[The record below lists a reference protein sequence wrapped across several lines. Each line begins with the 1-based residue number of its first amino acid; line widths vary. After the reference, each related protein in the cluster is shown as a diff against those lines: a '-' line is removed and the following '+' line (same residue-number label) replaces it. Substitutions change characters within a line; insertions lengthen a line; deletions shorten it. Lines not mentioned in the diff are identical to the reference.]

1 MMDYVVE
8 PEKRVPVVYDVD
20 VAVSGAGVS
29 GVFAA
34 VAAARHG
41 ADTVLVDRFGSVGGN
56 IGPGFINNG
65 HLASG
70 RPHPKAP
77 WNAQT
82 FPGPAGLALEFI
94 QRHAALGGETLP
106 PYSQPHYLKDS
117 NIASYVMLKMLQ
129 EAGVKLILSA
139 YSADPIMEGTVVR
152 GLFVETK
159 SGRQAIKASV
169 VIDATG
175 EADVARR
182 AGAPALYP
190 KTEYHAVD
198 GHAPTGMGLAFV
210 VARVD
215 WARYE
220 AFLSGPPASDE
231 DVKRVQES
239 FPRAEKG
246 GKESR
251 SPMLSCVGRALE
263 NGDYPRAVM
272 EGVGELKA
280 GVSGMVGYGPEGL
293 SERLAW
299 GRASPPR
306 VGELN
311 IADGRQISELE
322 AKLRGLIFETVQYYR
337 KYVPGFERA
346 YLLLIAPFLGARGGP
361 CIEGEYTLTMDDCRA
376 GRRFD
381 DVIHLYGEFR
391 ALRYTCEQGECKW
404 VDMPYRVML
413 PKKIDGLLAV
423 GRSAS
428 GIPDTLL
435 RNRLAVKHMG
445 EAGGIAAAMA
455 ARRGVSPKEL
465 DMKDLQLALLDAGFY
480 LGDRHRL
487 KELGLV

>member
-1 MMDYVVE
+1 MDYVVE
-8 PEKRVPVVYDVD
+8 PEKRVPVVYDAD
-20 VAVSGAGVS
+20 VAVAGAGVS

-34 VAAARHG
+34 IAAARHG

-77 WNAQT
+77 WNAQV
-82 FPGPAGLALEFI
+82 FPGPLGLAREFI
-94 QRHAALGGETLP
+94 ERHATLGGETIP

-139 YSADPIMEGTVVR
+139 YVADPMMEGTLVR

-159 SGRQAIKASV
+159 SGRQAVKASV

-182 AGAPALYP
+182 AGAPMLYP
-190 KTEYHAVD
+190 KTEYHVVD

-215 WARYE
+215 WPRYE
-220 AFLSGPPASDE
+220 AFLCGPPASGE
-231 DVKRVQES
+231 DVKKKA
-239 FPRAEKG
+239 PTDD
-246 GKESR
+246 
-251 SPMLSCVGRALE
+251 
-263 NGDYPRAVM
+263 DYPRAVM

-280 GVSGMVGYGPEGL
+280 GLSGLVGYGAEGL
-293 SERLAW
+293 REKLVW

-306 VGELN
+306 VEELN
-311 IADGRQISELE
+311 IADGLQISELE
-322 AKLRGLIFETVQYYR
+322 AKLRALIFETVQYYR

-361 CIEGEYTLTMDDCRA
+361 CIEGEYTLTMDDCKA
-376 GRRFD
+376 ARRFD
-381 DVIHLYGEFR
+381 DVIYLYGEFR

-413 PKKIDGLLAV
+413 PKKIGGLLAV

-445 EAGGIAAAMA
+445 QVGGMAAAMA
-455 ARRGVSPKEL
+455 AKRGVSPKEL
-465 DMKDLQLALLDAGFY
+465 EVKELQLALLDAGFY

-487 KELGLV
+487 KELGLA